1 MTVVHQLVRSSLV
14 VAGLLLLGIGVADT
28 IAGRSKIAQYQE
40 VLRTTALPPPA
51 DPAALFPTASE
62 GQERH
67 ELARA
72 KLGFYQLFCVA
83 GQVLSALG
91 VTLLAL
97 GVLRLRIRTLRPS
110 TESLN

>member
-1 MTVVHQLVRSSLV
+1 MGIVHQLVRSSLV
-14 VAGLLLLGIGVADT
+14 VAGLLLAGVGVADT

-40 VLRTTALPPPA
+40 VLHATAVPA
-51 DPAALFPTASE
+51 PSDPAALFPTASE

-83 GQVLSALG
+83 GRILSAVG
-91 VTLLAL
+91 ITLIAL
-97 GVLRLRIRTLRPS
+97 GVLRLRIRTLRAS
-110 TESLN
+110 AESAP